1 MNPTIPD
8 DAIGETLRSVSA
20 LIFDVPNEDDP
31 PSREAISLHFDD
43 LRITIRAMTDTS
55 ELSVDIK
62 ELSAPDNPEM
72 AGCYRITD
80 ISDHQLV
87 ASFIGKSVFDW
98 WSLTNDAGYR
108 DGVMIAFSPYS
119 ALCCI
124 AMNNEVS
131 LLNAAG
137 EQCA

>member
-1 MNPTIPD
+1 MMQLEKHCDLSSHSFLTCRTRTIHQV
-8 DAIGETLRSVSA
+8 GRRSPY
-20 LIFDVPNEDDP
+20 I
-31 PSREAISLHFDD
+31 FDD

-55 ELSVDIK
+55 ELSVDTK
-62 ELSAPDNPEM
+62 ELSAPVNPEM

-108 DGVMIAFSPYS
+108 DGFMIAFSSYN

-124 AMNNEVS
+124 AMNNVVS
-131 LLNAAG
+131 ILNAAG

>member
-1 MNPTIPD
+1 MNPTIPH
-8 DAIGETLRSVSA
+8 DAIGETLRSVFA
-20 LIFDVPNEDDP
+20 LIFDVPNEDGP
-31 PSREAISLHFDD
+31 PNREAISLHFDD

-55 ELSVDIK
+55 ELSVDTK

-87 ASFIGKSVFDW
+87 ASFIGKRVFDW

-108 DGVMIAFSPYS
+108 DGVMITFSSYD

-131 LLNAAG
+131 ILNAAG